1 MMMRNTL
8 PPLRSNDLLD
18 FAVGYE
24 GYRRERRQ
32 SKTAAITNKSIGPNS
47 AILSSDFETANI
59 KSVCE
64 FAAVA
69 NSIRDKTGDST
80 KKSGRASTR
89 TIESN
94 RAGTILRRIVF
105 GI

>member
-1 MMMRNTL
+1 MMMQNTQ

-18 FAVGYE
+18 FAVTS

-47 AILSSDFETANI
+47 TILSSDFETANM

-69 NSIRDKTGDST
+69 KSIRDKTDDNN
-80 KKSGRASTR
+80 KKSGRASAR

-94 RAGTILRRIVF
+94 RAGTILRRIVLC
-105 GI
+105 I

>member
-1 MMMRNTL
+1 
-8 PPLRSNDLLD
+8 LD

-32 SKTAAITNKSIGPNS
+32 SKTAAITNKSTSPNS
-47 AILSSDFETANI
+47 VIPSSDFETANM

-69 NSIRDKTGDST
+69 NSIRDKTEDNT

-89 TIESN
+89 TIDSN
-94 RAGTILRRIVF
+94 RAATILRRIVF

>member
-1 MMMRNTL
+1 M
-8 PPLRSNDLLD
+8 
-18 FAVGYE
+18 
-24 GYRRERRQ
+24 
-32 SKTAAITNKSIGPNS
+32 
-47 AILSSDFETANI
+47 

-64 FAAVA
+64 FAAFA
-69 NSIRDKTGDST
+69 NSMRDKTEDNT

-94 RAGTILRRIVF
+94 RAGAIIRRIVF